1 MSDLCFLFCICL
13 RRMSTNYIWLEALR
27 NLHIEKPGNQLEVSQ
42 WKGNQKTHEIIK
54 GKKWTMSQ
62 QRQQGFHG
70 LILWQK
76 EKKVVHRS
84 ELPNLWLFYVQLFL
98 HLIIFPEIVA
108 KKPTRKCS
116 GIFGSLALLE
126 REVEYRNIWKRRV
139 VVNHLNCPLRLLEPH
154 YISGDQLEK
163 QPS

>member
-1 MSDLCFLFCICL
+1 MDYEPAKAARISWPNIVTK
-13 RRMSTNYIWLEALR
+13 R
-27 NLHIEKPGNQLEVSQ
+27 
-42 WKGNQKTHEIIK
+42 
-54 GKKWTMSQ
+54 KK
-62 QRQQGFHG
+62 
-70 LILWQK
+70 
-76 EKKVVHRS
+76 KKKAVQRS
-84 ELPNLWLFYVQLFL
+84 ELPTLWLFYVQLFL

-126 REVEYRNIWKRRV
+126 REVEYRNIWKRSV

-163 QPS
+163 QPSWKNWNTQVINLWSNWGYLTTIIHAC